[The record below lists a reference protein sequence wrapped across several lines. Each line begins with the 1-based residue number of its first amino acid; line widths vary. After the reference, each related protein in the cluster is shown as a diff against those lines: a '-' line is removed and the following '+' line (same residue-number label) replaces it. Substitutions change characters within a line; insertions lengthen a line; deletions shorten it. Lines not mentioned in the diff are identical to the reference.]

1 MRCTWKYDWQLA
13 VGRHDHGMRI
23 LLPAG
28 HFTHTG
34 GHTRS
39 IRTRIRILTFRF
51 LRNPSVARCRGRDG
65 AQGDEVGRRVRYA
78 AYWSRGV
85 E

>member
-1 MRCTWKYDWQLA
+1 MYLEVRLA
-13 VGRHDHGMRI
+13 AGSRTARPRMRI